1 MSGITRQTPGR
12 QITGRTVLLGLMAFF
27 AVVFAAN
34 IVFVWLANESW
45 SGLSTED
52 AYRKGLA
59 YNDTLARAEVQRALG
74 WQASTDIRARADG
87 RHELVVT
94 LREREGRPVDGR
106 TVTANFRWPVSEGQD
121 FTTALAQVGPGEY
134 RAAFTPPTLG
144 QWNLHVEVARGD
156 EAPFLIETRLWLK

>member
-1 MSGITRQTPGR
+1 MNGATRQVPAR
-12 QITGRTVLLGLMAFF
+12 QITGRTVLLGLVAFF

-59 YNDTLARAEVQRALG
+59 YNETLARADAQRALG
-74 WQASTDIRARADG
+74 WQASTDIRTRADG

-106 TVTANFRWPVSEGQD
+106 SVAATFRWPVTEGRD
-121 FTTALAQVGPGEY
+121 FTAPLVQVGPGEY
-134 RAAFTPPTLG
+134 RAVFTPPTLG
-144 QWNLHVEVARGD
+144 QWNLRVEVARGD